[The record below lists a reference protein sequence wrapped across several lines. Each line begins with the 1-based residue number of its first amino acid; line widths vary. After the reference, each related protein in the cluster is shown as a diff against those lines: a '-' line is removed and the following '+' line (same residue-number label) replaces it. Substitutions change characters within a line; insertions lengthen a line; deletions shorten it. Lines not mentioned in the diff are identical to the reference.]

1 MEKDSRIAELEALL
15 AEKQAQ
21 LEMSADEPAKD
32 KVKKEVKSGAL
43 KYFN

>member
-1 MEKDSRIAELEALL
+1 
-15 AEKQAQ
+15 
-21 LEMSADEPAKD
+21 MSADEPAKD